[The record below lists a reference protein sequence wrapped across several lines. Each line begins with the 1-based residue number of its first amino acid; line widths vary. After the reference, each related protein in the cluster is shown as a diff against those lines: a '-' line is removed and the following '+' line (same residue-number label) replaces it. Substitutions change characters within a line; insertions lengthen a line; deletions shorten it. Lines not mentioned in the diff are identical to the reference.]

1 MENTSNHL
9 VWDDVKVLLG
19 FCPFRNELV
28 LGSFCT
34 DVCTN
39 QIRAAT
45 DGCCNQNLQCWK
57 LVNTMDTNV
66 NVQAYSVEKTRKK
79 NDKFTT

>member
-34 DVCTN
+34 DGCTN

-45 DGCCNQNLQCWK
+45 VLVTDGYCNKNLQCWK

-66 NVQAYSVEKTRKK
+66 NVQAYSVEKNEKK
-79 NDKFTT
+79 N